1 MVRASGRFE
10 SEYAC
15 SVGLNGG
22 AAAKQKDR
30 PMALDIDARAF
41 ADRLPEIESEP
52 EVEMIWAE
60 NATAAAGAALAVL
73 FVSSVAVLMYFA

>member
-15 SVGLNGG
+15 SVGQNSGF
-22 AAAKQKDR
+22 AAQPKDR

-41 ADRLPEIESEP
+41 ADHLPEIEPEP
-52 EVEMIWAE
+52 ELEMLWAE
-60 NATAAAGAALAVL
+60 NATAAAGAAIAVL